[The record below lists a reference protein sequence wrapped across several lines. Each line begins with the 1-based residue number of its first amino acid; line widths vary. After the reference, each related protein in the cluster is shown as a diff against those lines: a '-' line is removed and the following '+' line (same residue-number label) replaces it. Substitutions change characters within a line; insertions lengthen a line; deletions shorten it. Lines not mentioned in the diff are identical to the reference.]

1 MTTSEV
7 TPLVN
12 RYPGAQGM
20 FALLGEVLWVG
31 ILVSV
36 ASLGIV
42 TAPAAVAAGVRHLDR
57 YLHARDSGIGMFVRD
72 FRAALLPGGLGIGLV
87 AALAAALLVLQLL
100 TLPGS
105 SVPGAEVLVVVVAV
119 LLLAG
124 LVLLG
129 LAAASWSPRR
139 PWRAALETS
148 VSRALADPVGAIL
161 VAVALALT
169 AVATY
174 QLPPLIVPA
183 LGCLTFALAVV
194 RARRRRRAYRG
205 VTRA

>member
-1 MTTSEV
+1 MTTSEI
-7 TPLVN
+7 TPLVK
-12 RYPGAQGM
+12 RYPGAQGA

-36 ASLGIV
+36 ASLAIV

-57 YLHARDSGIGMFVRD
+57 YLHARQSDIGMFARD
-72 FRAALLPGGLGIGLV
+72 VRAALLPGGLGVGF
-87 AALAAALLVLQLL
+87 AAAAASGLLVLQLL

-105 SVPGAEVLVVVVAV
+105 SVPGAGV
-119 LLLAG
+119 LLIVVGLLLLSG

-129 LAAASWSPRR
+129 LACASWSPRR
-139 PWRAALETS
+139 TWRRALELS
-148 VSRALADPVGAIL
+148 VTRVLADPVAALL

-174 QLPPLIVPA
+174 QLPPLLVPA
-183 LGCLTFALAVV
+183 LGCLSFALTVV
-194 RARRRRRAYRG
+194 RARRRR
-205 VTRA
+205 

>member
-1 MTTSEV
+1 MTVTEV
-7 TPLVN
+7 TSPLAK
-12 RYPGAQGM
+12 RFPGAPGA
-20 FALLGEVLWVG
+20 FALLGEVLWTG

-36 ASLGIV
+36 ASLAII

-57 YLHARDSGIGMFVRD
+57 YLHARDSGIGMFARD
-72 FRAALLPGGLGIGLV
+72 VRAALLPGGLGVGLIAAV
-87 AALAAALLVLQLL
+87 AAGLLVLQLL

-105 SVPGAEVLVVVVAV
+105 SVPGAGVLVIVVAV

-139 PWRAALETS
+139 PWRTALETS
-148 VSRALADPVGAIL
+148 VARVIADPVAAIL

-169 AVATY
+169 AVATW

-183 LGCLTFALAVV
+183 LGCLTFAIAVV
-194 RARRRRRAYRG
+194 RLRRRSR
-205 VTRA
+205 